1 MSLAGEPIWRKKK
14 TGTGDFA
21 KLSSQSHGRRGGKG
35 ACSKTINDLGAS
47 STADFGKVMKE
58 AVARA
63 GGRADGKII
72 SGIVKIFYP
81 KVIFNWKIRFVQR
94 GGFLVAANRERPERS
109 LMNFVSL

>member
-1 MSLAGEPIWRKKK
+1 MAEEEVVKALVQKQLTIW
-14 TGTGDFA
+14 
-21 KLSSQSHGRRGGKG
+21 
-35 ACSKTINDLGAS
+35 GAS

-94 GGFLVAANRERPERS
+94 GGFLVAQIASGRKVFNEFCFTLRQSR
-109 LMNFVSL
+109 LGDF